1 MSSGIPRHRPKFASV
16 VFDADSTLSALEGID
31 WLGALRGPQVA
42 ADIEALTNRA
52 MDGLVPLDDVYAER
66 IARIRPTAHELQRLG
81 EVYVERVLPGAAELI
96 AALHAAGVQTMIVSG
111 GIREALLPLA
121 AHLGIPDS
129 RVHAVTL
136 RASAD
141 TPARDH
147 ACDIIRDRA
156 RDAVRED
163 AHDAVRE
170 DAHDDAREDAR
181 EDAHDDVHD
190 VVHDDVRDA
199 LDGAQLLATQA
210 GKVRLV
216 ESLIA
221 AGTLAAPIAMV
232 GDGATDAAVR
242 GVVDTFIAFT
252 GVVRRDAVVAAAA
265 FEVEDMRALREI
277 LFE

>member
-163 AHDAVRE
+163 VHDGM
-170 DAHDDAREDAR
+170 HDDV
-181 EDAHDDVHD
+181 HDVVHD

-252 GVVRRDAVVAAAA
+252 GVVRRDAVVSAAA